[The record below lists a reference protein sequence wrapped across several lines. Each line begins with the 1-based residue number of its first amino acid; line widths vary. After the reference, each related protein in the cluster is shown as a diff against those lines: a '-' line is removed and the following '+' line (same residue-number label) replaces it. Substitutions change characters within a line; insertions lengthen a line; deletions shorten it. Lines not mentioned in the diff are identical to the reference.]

1 MSGREERMKWGGE
14 GERKKEKLVER
25 MEKEKEDN
33 LGSGEKAV
41 SEKRKRKT
49 GKRERED
56 IKERKERVKRQ
67 ERKKGK
73 GNEKQSKGFPQVT
86 DFAQRA

>member
-1 MSGREERMKWGGE
+1 MGDRGNEWQGGE
-14 GERKKEKLVER
+14 NKIRGEGKGERKEEKLVER

-33 LGSGEKAV
+33 LGWGEKAV

-56 IKERKERVKRQ
+56 IKER
-67 ERKKGK
+67 
-73 GNEKQSKGFPQVT
+73 
-86 DFAQRA
+86 